1 MEAPYLLSWSQ
12 MCPSYS
18 VGQFNEKYYIVLPVC
33 GDASCNLHRMQF
45 QPYLVVS
52 FLLVNW
58 AFFFPL
64 SDMLH
69 SRWSAFAQAVYCATS
84 VVARPSLLAPCS
96 TETTLLAPCSAETAL
111 LGAGPCQHVDAER

>member
-1 MEAPYLLSWSQ
+1 MEAPHLLSWSP
-12 MCPSYS
+12 MCSSYS

-33 GDASCNLHRMQF
+33 GDASCNLHCMQF

-69 SRWSAFAQAVYCATS
+69 SRWSAFAQTVYGATS
-84 VVARPSLLAPCS
+84 VLTRPS
-96 TETTLLAPCSAETAL
+96 LLAPCSAETAL
-111 LGAGPCQHVDAER
+111 LAPCSAETVLLGDGPCQNVDAER